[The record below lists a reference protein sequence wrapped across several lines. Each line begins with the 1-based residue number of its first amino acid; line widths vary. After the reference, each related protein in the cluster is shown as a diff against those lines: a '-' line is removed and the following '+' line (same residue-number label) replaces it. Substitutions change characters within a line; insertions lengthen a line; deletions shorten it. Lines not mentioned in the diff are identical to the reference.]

1 MIKEQRVP
9 ASLKLLSTQ
18 PQKKER
24 GLSSAAQIRKKEEN
38 VDGRRLRLRS
48 APKATM
54 EKGATREGAITAAHR
69 SHNGRLI
76 A

>member
-1 MIKEQRVP
+1 M
-9 ASLKLLSTQ
+9 
-18 PQKKER
+18 
-24 GLSSAAQIRKKEEN
+24 AAVYDCE
-38 VDGRRLRLRS
+38 